1 MKSNNKLK
9 YFLLAVVL
17 ILGIGFRLYKINNS
31 LTEWFS
37 WRQTDTAAVGRF
49 LQRNNFNLLKP
60 QYYDLSNIQSGIDNP
75 QGLRFVEFPLY
86 NAMFAYANR
95 LVPALSLE
103 VWARVITIVFSLIII
118 IALFAI
124 LESEFGLA
132 DAFFGSLFFAVSPYV
147 VFYSRAILPDMPS
160 TALAFLSVY
169 FLYRYLKA
177 DWFSLLLGSV
187 FMALALLIK
196 PMVIFFVIPALFLLF
211 KKSHA
216 NIQKIAGSLFFLLVS
231 LLPVLLWRSYIS
243 HFPEGVP
250 YSQWLFTSVNTQE
263 GLQNIFFRPSFFRWI
278 FFERISTLLMG
289 GYLVFF
295 LLFGLLLETKKNLKF
310 HYVLALSA
318 ILYLLVFQGGNVQHE
333 YYQIMITPALS
344 VLIGVGVGNYFRLK
358 KTGYLVT
365 KIFIT
370 LIIFTASLLFS
381 FYQVKGKYNESHNL
395 VLVSDVVRSLTNKND
410 IIITDSTGDT
420 TLLYLSDRRGYPA
433 PYRELPEL
441 KAQGAKYF
449 ITQNLDY
456 EQKLKD
462 QYSLIFQNNQVLIFQ
477 L

>member
-1 MKSNNKLK
+1 
-9 YFLLAVVL
+9 
-17 ILGIGFRLYKINNS
+17 
-31 LTEWFS
+31 
-37 WRQTDTAAVGRF
+37 
-49 LQRNNFNLLKP
+49 
-60 QYYDLSNIQSGIDNP
+60 
-75 QGLRFVEFPLY
+75 
-86 NAMFAYANR
+86 
-95 LVPALSLE
+95 
-103 VWARVITIVFSLIII
+103 
-118 IALFAI
+118 
-124 LESEFGLA
+124 
-132 DAFFGSLFFAVSPYV
+132 
-147 VFYSRAILPDMPS
+147 
-160 TALAFLSVY
+160 
-169 FLYRYLKA
+169 
-177 DWFSLLLGSV
+177 
-187 FMALALLIK
+187 MALALLIK